1 MTRNVLK
8 IRMQKSVLRG
18 RNRRVESLG
27 LFGRLFV
34 SRSSTKTRL
43 CGVPL
48 SLIPARRFGTA
59 GAAPT
64 ILGAKGNG
72 SFISATQIL
81 KCQRLPFS
89 AVRFFYRYRQRI
101 RWGRR
106 SFRRL
111 GGRELS
117 AKWNCARPLRRR
129 LAPRPLCPFPIR
141 FAGRFFRRWKSLR
154 TECQAWFPRR
164 AF

>member
-1 MTRNVLK
+1 MRRRVSSAFLYSMRFLVCRLEFDLWKKFWTAPLKRGKQKFRKSIRKMTRNVLK

-48 SLIPARRFGTA
+48 SLIPVRRFGTA

-89 AVRFFYRYRQRI
+89 TVRFFYRYRQRI
-101 RWGRR
+101 R
-106 SFRRL
+106 
-111 GGRELS
+111 
-117 AKWNCARPLRRR
+117 
-129 LAPRPLCPFPIR
+129 
-141 FAGRFFRRWKSLR
+141 
-154 TECQAWFPRR
+154 
-164 AF
+164 

>member
-1 MTRNVLK
+1 MRRRVSSAFLYSMRFLVCRLEFDLWKKFWTAPSKRGKQNFRKSIRKMTRNVLK

-59 GAAPT
+59 GASPT

-89 AVRFFYRYRQRI
+89 AVRFFYRYRPRI
-101 RWGRR
+101 R
-106 SFRRL
+106 
-111 GGRELS
+111 
-117 AKWNCARPLRRR
+117 
-129 LAPRPLCPFPIR
+129 
-141 FAGRFFRRWKSLR
+141 
-154 TECQAWFPRR
+154 
-164 AF
+164 